1 MANFGQATF
10 VGSDVVIRCDKNWTC
25 CQREQAQAKTKNLNS
40 NCPLTI
46 KSKVSKTSKRAKKNC
61 QSRETTRLLNEMEA
75 DPKKG
80 AADNAASPCLAEQM
94 ERDWNKGDRSTSELD
109 VQMDHPL
116 EAKLGGPANTVL
128 KALDT
133 EVNNFFGGVAKN
145 IGNKMR
151 KAGKTEIASLSLVC
165 PPPCK
170 PPKAADKNTD
180 YSCGKRTTYPKKTKP
195 SQVTPEY
202 A

>member
-10 VGSDVVIRCDKNWTC
+10 VGSDVVIRCDKGWTC
-25 CQREQAQAKTKNLNS
+25 CQREQAKAKTENLNAG
-40 NCPLTI
+40 CPLTI

-61 QSRETTRLLNEMEA
+61 QSRETNRFLNEMEA

-80 AADNAASPCLAEQM
+80 AADNASSPCLAEQLQ
-94 ERDWNKGDRSTSELD
+94 RDWNGGSRSTSELD
-109 VQMDHPL
+109 VQMDHPV
-116 EAKLGGPANTVL
+116 EAKLGGPANTAL

-133 EVNNFFGGVAKN
+133 QVNNFFGGVAKN
-145 IGNKMR
+145 LGNKMR
-151 KAGKTEIASLSLVC
+151 KAGHTEIASLSLVC

-170 PPKAADKNTD
+170 PPKAADTNTD
-180 YSCGKRTTYPKKTKP
+180 YSCGKRTTYPKKTTAA
-195 SQVTPEY
+195 VATPVH

>member
-25 CQREQAQAKTKNLNS
+25 CKREQAQAKTQGLDA

-46 KSKVSKTSKRAKKNC
+46 KSRVSKTSKRAKKNC
-61 QSRETTRLLNEMEA
+61 QARETNRFISEMEA
-75 DPKKG
+75 DPKQG
-80 AADNAASPCLAEQM
+80 AVDNASSPCLAEQI
-94 ERDWNKGDRSTSELD
+94 ERDWKKGDRATSELD

-128 KALDT
+128 KALDS
-133 EVNNFFGGVAKN
+133 EINNFFGGVAKN
-145 IGNKMR
+145 IGDKMK
-151 KAGKTEIASLSLVC
+151 KAGKKTITSLSLVC

-170 PPKAADKNTD
+170 PPKAADKNKD
-180 YSCGKRTTYPKKTKP
+180 YSCGKKTAYPAKPAAAKTYPA
-195 SQVTPEY
+195 Y